1 MTPQTDAILLNSTR
15 VEWDENRL
23 ARRYAF
29 FRRLGGRVRL
39 DLLYYPYWLAELRGR
54 AKWRFFGERPLV
66 LLLAVDARS
75 GRCLRISAPPA
86 LREESL
92 VPAGTVKGEGFF
104 PAVLEGAGDS
114 RTVQAHV
121 AGNHIGEECAK
132 RAAETFALSAWG
144 RRCNLPLGPRAD
156 IVCTDRQIA
165 LLHKPFWIMTPDG
178 DAEQRK
184 EKLFI
189 FDASTGLG
197 GLSEYWNIA
206 EYVMELRGRNAPSA

>member
-1 MTPQTDAILLNSTR
+1 MGRESPCPALCLLPQTA
-15 VEWDENRL
+15 
-23 ARRYAF
+23 
-29 FRRLGGRVRL
+29 GRVRL

-104 PAVLEGAGDS
+104 PPSLKAPGDS

>member
-1 MTPQTDAILLNSTR
+1 MTPQTDAILLNSPR

-29 FRRLGGRVRL
+29 FRRRRGRVRL

-197 GLSEYWNIA
+197 GLSESWNIA